1 MLVAAGPP
9 PEGAVPE
16 TPRVAT
22 PAAGVHPRRRR
33 WAEVALAAALVCGAL
48 AIGFVAGSR
57 GDDFDPAVT
66 LSMHSVSPAAGAAG
80 ELAIGERDPDGN
92 VLIEM
97 RVDGLPPLPAS
108 GWYELAL
115 ANNGEVGAV
124 CGTFVTSGE
133 ETSVRFTVGY
143 DLKGLRKAG
152 RYDAWVVTARVPGR
166 PDSGQRVLLTT

>member
-1 MLVAAGPP
+1 
-9 PEGAVPE
+9 
-16 TPRVAT
+16 
-22 PAAGVHPRRRR
+22 
-33 WAEVALAAALVCGAL
+33 
-48 AIGFVAGSR
+48 
-57 GDDFDPAVT
+57 
-66 LSMHSVSPAAGAAG
+66 MHSVSPAAGAAG

-133 ETSVRFTVGY
+133 ETTVRFTVGY
-143 DLKGLRKAG
+143 DLKGSAQGGPLRRLG
-152 RYDAWVVTARVPGR
+152 RDGGRARPARLGQSNPPDDVGLQVHRPVVAARPMPR
-166 PDSGQRVLLTT
+166 YAQA

>member
-1 MLVAAGPP
+1 MGTIS
-9 PEGAVPE
+9 
-16 TPRVAT
+16 TPQSRSPCIAFHLWQAR
-22 PAAGVHPRRRR
+22 PASSQSAS
-33 WAEVALAAALVCGAL
+33 
-48 AIGFVAGSR
+48 AI
-57 GDDFDPAVT
+57 
-66 LSMHSVSPAAGAAG
+66 
-80 ELAIGERDPDGN
+80 EDGN

-133 ETSVRFTVGY
+133 ETTVRFTVGY

-166 PDSGQRVLLTT
+166 PDSGERILLTT